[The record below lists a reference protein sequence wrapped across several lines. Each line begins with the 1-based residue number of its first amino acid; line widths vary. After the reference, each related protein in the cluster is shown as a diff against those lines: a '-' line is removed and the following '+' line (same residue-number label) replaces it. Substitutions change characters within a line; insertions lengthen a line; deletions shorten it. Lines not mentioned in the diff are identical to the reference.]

1 MTAPK
6 PDNIAEDHSYFYAV
20 WSPGQ
25 YVVPGTIADLGM
37 TLGAALRVTCVLFS
51 LLGLAGWLL
60 LFRRMGFDWTP
71 ALLSV
76 LLIAATRSVNLSFLI
91 YTGSDLLAFAFFP
104 YMAVVVLTTRN
115 SYLSALICVPLM
127 VLGFFLKNS
136 LAIYTAVWIAG
147 VLATNVVICG
157 FSRRTSQ
164 FWDSTCWPWAH
175 RWC

>member
-1 MTAPK
+1 
-6 PDNIAEDHSYFYAV
+6 
-20 WSPGQ
+20 
-25 YVVPGTIADLGM
+25 
-37 TLGAALRVTCVLFS
+37 
-51 LLGLAGWLL
+51 
-60 LFRRMGFDWTP
+60 MGFDWTP

-157 FSRRTSQ
+157 FSRRPRNSGTQ
-164 FWDSTCWPWAH
+164 PVGRGRVDGVDSILLRFTGMDSSILQAITICEPLAILAPMRH
-175 RWC
+175 DRSGRYLPR